1 MPDLRTRPDVTAPA
15 PRPPQRPGARPRWL
29 FPALERPADAVAHLT
44 PGWFTCVM
52 GTGVVAN
59 AAVVLPVQVPGQ
71 RAFAAAVWSLAA
83 ALLVLL
89 LVATAAHWLRHPA
102 TARAHLAHPVVS
114 HTHGAPPMALVTVGA
129 GALLVGA
136 DVVGPHAAVV
146 LGAVLWGA
154 GTLLGLVCAVVVP
167 CTAFTRREDRPGAV
181 PDGWP
186 VSAGWLVPVV
196 PPMVSAA
203 AGALLVPHLPDGQAR
218 RTLLLVCAAM
228 FGVSLLASLLV
239 LPLLWGRLAHH
250 GVGAAAA
257 VPALWLVLGPLGQSV
272 TAAGLLARSGHGALP
287 ERFAAVVDAAAL
299 LYGVPLWGFAL
310 LWAAVAAVLTARAV
324 RGGMPFGLT
333 WWSFTFPVGTVVT
346 ATSGL
351 AQRTGLP
358 LLAVAAVAFYGALL
372 VAWATVAVRTL
383 RGAVDGRLLLPA

>member
-1 MPDLRTRPDVTAPA
+1 MPDLGTRPDLPA
-15 PRPPQRPGARPRWL
+15 PRPPERPSAHPRWL

-52 GTGVVAN
+52 GTGIVAA
-59 AAVVLPVQVPGQ
+59 AAVTLPVQVPGQ
-71 RAFAAAVWSLAA
+71 RAFATALWLLAA

-89 LVATAAHWLRHPA
+89 LAATAAHWARHPA

-114 HTHGAPPMALVTVGA
+114 HTYGAPPMALMTVGS
-129 GALLVGA
+129 GALLVGG
-136 DVVGPHAAVV
+136 DVVGPRAAVV

-167 CTAFTRREDRPGAV
+167 CVAFTRHENRPGA
-181 PDGWP
+181 

-203 AGALLVPHLPDGQAR
+203 TGALLVPHLPDGQAR

-228 FGVSLLASLLV
+228 FGVSLFASLLV

-287 ERFAAVVDAAAL
+287 ERFAAVADAAAL
-299 LYGVPLWGFAL
+299 LYGVPVWGFAL

-358 LLAVAAVAFYGALL
+358 LLTVAAVAFYGFLL
-372 VAWATVAVRTL
+372 VAWATVSVRTL